1 MRKKKLT
8 LNTFSSFVLQVFTVI
23 YGLILPR
30 LIISQ
35 FGSETNGLIHSIK
48 QFLSV
53 VSFLELGM
61 GAVVPSALY
70 KPLNDNDEVNVSKI
84 LKSSQKFFSII
95 GKILIIYVF
104 LLIVVFPLFVKQEF
118 SWIYIALLIVALSM
132 AQFSQYLF
140 GITDSLLLTA
150 DQAGY
155 IQYFSHIIA
164 IIINTVLSIVLIK
177 CGAGI
182 HLIQFSIS
190 AVYLIRPI
198 LIRLYINHHY
208 LIDRKITYDE
218 DPLKQKWN
226 GFAQHIAAF
235 VLDGT
240 DIIVLTLFSSLSA
253 VSVYSAYQ
261 MVVMGIKQLFIS
273 ASYGFQSLA
282 GQLWAAEDK
291 EKLNRTLNLME
302 NLYHILVTF
311 VFGCSSVL
319 IVPFVTVYTFGV
331 NDANYNQPVFA
342 VLILIAYALYCT
354 NSPNHIMIL
363 ATGHFKQTQWYF
375 IASATVNLVLSIIL
389 VNLYGLIGVAIGTLV
404 ALAFQSIWMSWY
416 NIRVLKTRRT
426 VSLLK
431 RYICDFIVV
440 IISYALTCN
449 TQLASVSW
457 YCWIMMSIK
466 TAVIWGIISFVVNFV
481 VYIKDVTSFFLREN
495 ENKTTKL

>member
-8 LNTFSSFVLQVFTVI
+8 LNTFSSFAMQIFTVI

-30 LIISQ
+30 LIILQ
-35 FGSETNGLIHSIK
+35 FGSDVNGLINSIK

-61 GAVVPSALY
+61 GAVVQSALY
-70 KPLNDNDEVNVSKI
+70 KPLNDKDGVTVSKI
-84 LKSSQKFFSII
+84 LKSSQRFFSVI

-104 LLIVVFPLFVKQEF
+104 LLIIVFPLFVKQAF
-118 SWIYIALLIVALSM
+118 SWTYIAMLIVALSM

-150 DQAGY
+150 DQTGY

-226 GFAQHIAAF
+226 GFAQHMAYFI
-235 VLDGT
+235 LDGT
-240 DIIVLTLFSSLSA
+240 DIIVLTLFSSLST

-261 MVVMGIKQLFIS
+261 MVIMGIKQLFIS

-302 NLYHILVTF
+302 NLYHVLVAF

-319 IVPFVTVYTFGV
+319 IVPFVMVYTSGV
-331 NDANYNQPVFA
+331 NDANYNQPIFA
-342 VLILIAYALYCT
+342 VLNLIAYALYCT

-363 ATGHFKQTQWYF
+363 AAGHYKQTQWYF
-375 IASATVNLVLSIIL
+375 VASATINLVLSIIL
-389 VNLYGLIGVAIGTLV
+389 VHFYGLIGVAIGTLA
-404 ALAFQSIWMSWY
+404 ALIFQSIWMSWY
-416 NIRVLKTRRT
+416 NICVLKTRKI
-426 VSLLK
+426 VFLLK
-431 RYICDFIVV
+431 RYICDFVVV

-449 TQLASVSW
+449 TQLASISW
-457 YCWIMMSIK
+457 YGWIMMSIK
-466 TAVIWGIISFVVNFV
+466 TAAVWGAISLVVNLV
-481 VYIKDVTSFFLREN
+481 VYFNDIRKIVNRRKSKN
-495 ENKTTKL
+495 EKEL